1 MNGGYRSKERCDP
14 KMLEKNHNR
23 EALAGNINLDKL

>member
-14 KMLEKNHNR
+14 KMPEKKHNL
-23 EALAGNINLDKL
+23 EALAGKYKFR

>member
-23 EALAGNINLDKL
+23 KALAGKYKFR